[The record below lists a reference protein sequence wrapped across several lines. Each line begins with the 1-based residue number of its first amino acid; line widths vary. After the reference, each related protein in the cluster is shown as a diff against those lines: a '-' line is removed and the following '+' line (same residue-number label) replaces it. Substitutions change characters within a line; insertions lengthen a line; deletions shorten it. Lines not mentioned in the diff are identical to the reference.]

1 MSLSAIVLFAVHYL
15 GDNVS
20 NHITDNMYAYA
31 GADLVHVDDPIINDY
46 VESALF

>member
-15 GDNVS
+15 GEHGS
-20 NHITDNMYAYA
+20 NYITDNMYANA

-46 VESALF
+46 V